1 MASLV
6 GFFFNPRVFLVLL
19 LVAALLCLVAL
30 AGPADTS
37 NSHAFSKHGD
47 RGGQISSGCNSGNI
61 IISLFNAA
69 TGRCANVYGDSQG
82 YGVQITQNLDGT
94 VSEVTAFPKESAGD
108 ALDVVIYL
116 IGAGYQFL
124 FK

>member
-1 MASLV
+1 MLSMISFL
-6 GFFFNPRVFLVLL
+6 FNPRVFLVLL
-19 LVAALLCLVAL
+19 VIAALLCLVL
-30 AGPADTS
+30 AVGPADTS
-37 NSHAFSKHGD
+37 NSHAESKHGS
-47 RGGQISSGCNSGNI
+47 RGAEISNGCNSGNI

-82 YGVQITQNLDGT
+82 YGVQITENLDGT
-94 VSEVTAFPKESAGD
+94 VSEITAFPKESAGD

-116 IGAGYQFL
+116 IGAGYHFL

>member
-19 LVAALLCLVAL
+19 VIAALLCLVLA

-37 NSHAFSKHGD
+37 NSHAESKHGA
-47 RGGQISSGCNSGNI
+47 RGAEISNGCNSGNI

-69 TGRCANVYGDSQG
+69 TGRCANVYGDSKG
-82 YGVQITQNLDGT
+82 YGVQITQNMDGS
-94 VSEVTAFPKESAGD
+94 VSEVTAFPKEGASD
-108 ALDVVIYL
+108 ALDVVLYL
-116 IGAGYQFL
+116 IGAGYHFI